1 MKFNL
6 LLEIERLVS
15 RQNIKSRAQ
24 YDIINVYIYYLL
36 NLKNFF

>member
-24 YDIINVYIYYLL
+24 LVYEYLYCY
-36 NLKNFF
+36 